1 MTGRRAKKEAESET
15 PPKKKPKA
23 SEPLTVES
31 FECKARALI
40 WARVDG
46 ETVTIRRR
54 FQVRN
59 MDGKPIKSPTGH
71 FAEGPDHTTTI
82 PRKRFA
88 DEEAIKTF
96 VRAVR
101 ARFEDFGALLL
112 ALEGT
117 VHLDALTELQE
128 AALKKHSDN
137 PDEEMLIGEH
147 LRHTEYILRLIY
159 GAPAAAAAKKTG
171 GRPRQ
176 WTKEELTYEIVRAF
190 RELKKPMEQNYKGVA
205 AKLKEWHGDR
215 APASPGALYQQ
226 VRDHVIKWKD
236 LKPKARTKT

>member
-1 MTGRRAKKEAESET
+1 MPT
-15 PPKKKPKA
+15 KKKKQ
-23 SEPLTVES
+23 EPVAVES
-31 FECKARALI
+31 FECKARALV

-46 ETVTIRRR
+46 ETVTIGRR

-59 MDGKPIKSPTGH
+59 MDGEPIESPTGH
-71 FAEGPDHTTTI
+71 FAEAPDHTITI

-101 ARFEDFGALLL
+101 DRFEDFGALLL
-112 ALEGT
+112 ASEGT
-117 VHLDALTELQE
+117 DHLDALTELQE
-128 AALKKHSDN
+128 AGLKKHWDN

-147 LRHTEYILRLIY
+147 LRNTEYTLRLIY
-159 GAPAAAAAKKTG
+159 GAPAAEAAKKKG

-176 WTKEELTYEIVRAF
+176 WTKDELTFEIVRAF

-226 VRDHVIKWKD
+226 ARDLRIKWKD
-236 LKPKARTKT
+236 LKPEAGARKNRKG

>member
-46 ETVTIRRR
+46 ETVTIGRR

-59 MDGKPIKSPTGH
+59 MDGKRIESPTGH
-71 FAEGPDHTTTI
+71 FAEGPDNTITI

-96 VRAVR
+96 VREVR
-101 ARFEDFGALLL
+101 DRFEDFGALLL

-117 VHLDALTELQE
+117 VHLGALTELQE

-137 PDEEMLIGEH
+137 PDEEILIGEH
-147 LRHTEYILRLIY
+147 LRHTEYLLRLIY

-190 RELKKPMEQNYKGVA
+190 CELNKPMDRNYEGVA
-205 AKLKEWHGDR
+205 AKLKEWHGER
-215 APASPGALYQQ
+215 APTSGGALFQQ
-226 VRDHVIKWKD
+226 VRDFEINWKE
-236 LKPKARTKT
+236 LKQTRRAKI